1 MMARIVCGHFG
12 ESLQADAALQAL
24 LGAGFTRNEVD
35 TFYTPPPGQ
44 NNLTGFGGDTHSD
57 AGARK
62 AGGGAALGAAIGA
75 AVGAFVALLVIRTGV
90 IPYSDFTA
98 ATVLFAAALG
108 AYVGSFMGAM
118 LKMRHGSARNATL
131 EHPVE
136 APAGRMI
143 AVLIGAPDAEG
154 RIIELLR
161 RHGARK
167 VFRAE
172 GTWRNGS
179 WQDFDPRS
187 PLATV

>member
-1 MMARIVCGHFG
+1 MSKIICGHFDV
-12 ESLQADAALQAL
+12 SVKADAALQEL

-35 TFYTPPPGQ
+35 SFYTPPPGQ
-44 NNLTGFGGDTHSD
+44 NDLTGFGGDVHSD

-62 AGGGAALGAAIGA
+62 AGGGAAIGAAIGA
-75 AVGAFVALLVIRTGV
+75 VLGALVALGAIRAGLLPQT
-90 IPYSDFTA
+90 DFTA
-98 ATVLFAAALG
+98 AAVLVAAGLG

-118 LKMRHGSARNATL
+118 TKMRPGTRRNATV

-143 AVLIGAPDAEG
+143 AVLSGAPDSEG
-154 RIIELLR
+154 RIIDLLR

-167 VFRAE
+167 VFKAE
-172 GTWRNGS
+172 GIWRNGS
-179 WQDFDPRS
+179 WLDFDPRS

>member
-1 MMARIVCGHFG
+1 MAHIVCGHFA
-12 ESLQADAALQAL
+12 ESVKADAALQAL
-24 LGAGFTRNEVD
+24 LAAGFTRNEVD

-44 NNLTGFGGDTHSD
+44 HNLTGFGGDMHSD

-75 AVGAFVALLVIRTGV
+75 ALGALIVLLGIRAGI
-90 IPYSDFTA
+90 IPQSDFTPA
-98 ATVLFAAALG
+98 FVLFGAALG

-118 LKMRHGSARNATL
+118 VKMRHGSARNATP
-131 EHPVE
+131 EHPIE

-143 AVLIGAPDAEG
+143 AVLIGAPDAEA

-187 PLATV
+187 PLAAV

>member
-1 MMARIVCGHFG
+1 MAKIICGHFDV
-12 ESLQADAALQAL
+12 SVKADAALQEL

-44 NNLTGFGGDTHSD
+44 NNLTGFGGDVHSD

-62 AGGGAALGAAIGA
+62 AGGGAAVGAAIGA
-75 AVGAFVALLVIRTGV
+75 AIGAFIVLIGVRTGL
-90 IPYSDFTA
+90 IPQSDFTPA
-98 ATVLFAAALG
+98 FLLFGAALG

-118 LKMRHGSARNATL
+118 VKMRHGSARNATP
-131 EHPVE
+131 EHPIE

-143 AVLIGAPDAEG
+143 AVLIGAPDAEA

-187 PLATV
+187 PLAAV

>member
-1 MMARIVCGHFG
+1 MARIVCGHFAQ
-12 ESLQADAALQAL
+12 SIQADAALQAL
-24 LGAGFTRNEVD
+24 LAAGFSRNEVD

-44 NNLTGFGGDTHSD
+44 NNLTGFGGDSHSD

-75 AVGAFVALLVIRTGV
+75 AAGALVAFLVIRMGA

-98 ATVLFAAALG
+98 ATMLFAAALG

-118 LKMRHGSARNATL
+118 VKMRHGGAHNATP
-131 EHPVE
+131 EHPIE

-161 RHGARK
+161 RQGARK

-172 GTWRNGS
+172 GIWRNGS

-187 PLATV
+187 PLAAV